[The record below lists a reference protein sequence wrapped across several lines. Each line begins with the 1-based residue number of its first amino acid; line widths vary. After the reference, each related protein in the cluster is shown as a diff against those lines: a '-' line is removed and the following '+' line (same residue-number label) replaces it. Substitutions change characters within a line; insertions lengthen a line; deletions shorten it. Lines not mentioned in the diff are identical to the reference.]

1 MTLEQIKTKY
11 MMDVSSSDITAAR
24 RARRGTDFQ
33 SLKEEYI
40 KLGGDPKK
48 IYGTS
53 RQMLMILVDRLKRE
67 KMKKGV

>member
-1 MTLEQIKTKY
+1 MTVDQIKEKY
-11 MMDVSSSDITAAR
+11 MFDVSSSDIIAAR

-33 SLKEEYI
+33 SLKEEYL

-48 IYGTS
+48 LYGTS
-53 RQMLMILVDRLKRE
+53 RQMLSILVDRLKRE